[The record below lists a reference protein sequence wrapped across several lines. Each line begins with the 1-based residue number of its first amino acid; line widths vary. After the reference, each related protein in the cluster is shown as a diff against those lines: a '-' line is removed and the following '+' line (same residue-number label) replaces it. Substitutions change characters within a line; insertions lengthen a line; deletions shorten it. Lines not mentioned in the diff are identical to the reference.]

1 MIFFSLFKSEPV
13 NNDQN
18 CPIWSCTEATTTT
31 TTEKPIVSEAGL
43 AVGGTILALL
53 VVLAVIGGVYLY
65 IYIQNTRNVYRA
77 IAEGAEEGIGK
88 F

>member
-1 MIFFSLFKSEPV
+1 M
-13 NNDQN
+13 
-18 CPIWSCTEATTTT
+18 
-31 TTEKPIVSEAGL
+31 IVSEAGL

-88 F
+88 FWRFVGIYM

>member
-1 MIFFSLFKSEPV
+1 M
-13 NNDQN
+13 
-18 CPIWSCTEATTTT
+18 
-31 TTEKPIVSEAGL
+31 IVSEAGL